1 MDEDLEMKPQDTET
15 SRLKRRLQLQEAT
28 IVALR
33 EEVKALTVKVP
44 TKNALK
50 PVPETDSPPSP
61 PPSNLMRLPETGVQN
76 PLSMMRSESSVP
88 LSGGDLEVFLYFFL
102 EVLRPRPEITTVD
115 PCIKMSGEI
124 SRADCTAMAK
134 VRYSKQRADDAW

>member
-44 TKNALK
+44 LK

-61 PPSNLMRLPETGVQN
+61 PPSNLTRLPETCVRN
-76 PLSMMRSESSVP
+76 PLSRMRSESSVP
-88 LSGGDLEVFLYFFL
+88 LSGEDLEVFLYFFL
-102 EVLRPRPEITTVD
+102 EVLRPRPEITTID
-115 PCIKMSGEI
+115 PCIKTSGEI